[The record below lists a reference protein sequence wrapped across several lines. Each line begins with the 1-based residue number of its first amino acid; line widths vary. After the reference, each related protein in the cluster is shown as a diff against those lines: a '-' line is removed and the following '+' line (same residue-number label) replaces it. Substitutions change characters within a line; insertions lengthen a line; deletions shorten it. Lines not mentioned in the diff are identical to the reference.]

1 MATTSQLVISAKV
14 GIAIHRSLVA
24 AWRRRLVNI
33 AGYGSHGFLFAR
45 RQYAAKSFAAVTYM
59 LAAIVLFAESVVAS
73 SAYAQTQF
81 YQATADQLVGR
92 PGTLIRSEPM
102 PFAPAGAQATR
113 ILYRSTGLN
122 GEPIAVSGVVVIP
135 PGDAPPNGRPIV
147 AWAHPTTGVVP
158 HCAPS
163 LALFVFQQ
171 MMGLRPLIERG
182 AVVVATDYPGLGT
195 AGPHPYLVGT
205 SEGRAVLDSVR
216 VARMLPGSGGAND
229 FAVWGHSQGGHAAL
243 YAGLLAKSYAPEL
256 NLVGIAAAAPATDL
270 ITLMGDDFKTSGGKN
285 LTAMTLW
292 SWTRVF
298 GAPIDKVVMPAAI
311 PTVDRLANEC
321 IESIFDI
328 IERGAAEKTLEQS
341 FLSVPNIASV
351 DPWKTLA
358 ARNTP
363 AALPKTIPL
372 FLAQGSA
379 DNLVQPAVTKAYF
392 QRQCKAGGRVT
403 MHLMPNVGHGFAG
416 RDAANAAVAWM
427 GERFAGNAAPSDC
440 GA

>member
-1 MATTSQLVISAKV
+1 MIHISIVRRMMV
-14 GIAIHRSLVA
+14 G
-24 AWRRRLVNI
+24 
-33 AGYGSHGFLFAR
+33 
-45 RQYAAKSFAAVTYM
+45 T
-59 LAAIVLFAESVVAS
+59 LALIGCGVSAS
-73 SAYAQTQF
+73 GLSAQTAF
-81 YQATADQLVGR
+81 YQASVQEIAGT

-102 PFAPAGAQATR
+102 AFAPAGAQAYR
-113 ILYRSTGLN
+113 ILYRSTGID
-122 GEPIAVSGVVVIP
+122 GEPIAVSGVAVIP
-135 PGDAPPNGRPIV
+135 PGPAPANGRPIV

-163 LALFVFQQ
+163 LAMFVFQQ

-216 VARMLPGSGGAND
+216 IVRTLPGAGGANS

-243 YAGLLAKSYAPEL
+243 YAGLLARSYAPEL
-256 NLVGIAAAAPATDL
+256 NLVGVAAAAPATDL

-298 GAPIDKVVMPAAI
+298 GAPIDKVVVPSAM

-328 IERGAAEKTLEQS
+328 IERSSAEKVLEQT
-341 FLSVPNIASV
+341 FLSVQNIAV
-351 DPWKTLA
+351 VEPWKTLA

-363 AALPKTIPL
+363 DILPKSVPL
-372 FLAQGSA
+372 FLAQGTN
-379 DNLVQPAVTKAYF
+379 DNLVQPAVTKAFF
-392 QRQCKAGGRVT
+392 QRQCKAGSRVT
-403 MHLMPNVGHGFAG
+403 MLLMPNVGHGFAG
-416 RDAANAAVAWM
+416 RDAANAAVNWM
-427 GERFAGNAAPSDC
+427 GERFAGNPAPSDC
-440 GA
+440 GT

>member
-1 MATTSQLVISAKV
+1 MA
-14 GIAIHRSLVA
+14 
-24 AWRRRLVNI
+24 
-33 AGYGSHGFLFAR
+33 
-45 RQYAAKSFAAVTYM
+45 
-59 LAAIVLFAESVVAS
+59 
-73 SAYAQTQF
+73 
-81 YQATADQLVGR
+81 
-92 PGTLIRSEPM
+92 
-102 PFAPAGAQATR
+102 FAPAGAQAWR
-113 ILYRSTGLN
+113 ILYRSTGLE
-122 GEPIAVSGVVVIP
+122 GQPIAVSGVAVIP
-135 PGDAPPNGRPIV
+135 AGEPPANGRPIV

-163 LALFVFQQ
+163 VALFVFQQ
-171 MMGLRPLIERG
+171 MMGLRQLIERG

-216 VARMLPGSGGAND
+216 VVRTLPGSGGASS

-243 YAGLLAKSYAPEL
+243 YTGLLAKDYAPEL
-256 NLVGIAAAAPATDL
+256 NLVGVAAAAPATDL
-270 ITLMGDDFKTSGGKN
+270 IMLMGDDFKTSGGKN

-292 SWTRVF
+292 SWSRVF

-311 PTVDRLANEC
+311 PTVDRLANDC

-328 IERGAAEKTLEQS
+328 IERGAAEKTLEQT
-341 FLSVPNIASV
+341 FLSVPNIATV

-363 AALPKTIPL
+363 GSLPKTIPL
-372 FLAQGSA
+372 FLAQGTS

-392 QRQCKAGGRVT
+392 ERQCKVGSRVT
-403 MHLMPNVGHGFAG
+403 MLLMPNVGHGFAG
-416 RDAANAAVAWM
+416 RDAANAAVIWM

-440 GA
+440 

>member
-1 MATTSQLVISAKV
+1 MSRKRVRLQRECYKFDEAPMTIQLQPALRIIAALATVGFSFLAQSA
-14 GIAIHRSLVA
+14 S
-24 AWRRRLVNI
+24 
-33 AGYGSHGFLFAR
+33 
-45 RQYAAKSFAAVTYM
+45 
-59 LAAIVLFAESVVAS
+59 
-73 SAYAQTQF
+73 AQTPF
-81 YQATADQLVGR
+81 YQASAQELTGS

-102 PFAPAGAQATR
+102 AFAPVGAQAWR
-113 ILYRSTGLN
+113 ILYRSTGLE
-122 GEPIAVSGVVVIP
+122 GQPTAVSGVAVIP
-135 PGDAPPNGRPIV
+135 AGEPPADGRPIV

-216 VARMLPGSGGAND
+216 AARMLPGSGGARS

-243 YAGLLAKSYAPEL
+243 YTGLLAKTYAPEL
-256 NLVGIAAAAPATDL
+256 NLVGVAAAAPATDL

-298 GAPIDKVVMPAAI
+298 GAPIDKVVLPAAI
-311 PTVDRLANEC
+311 PTVDRLANDC

-328 IERGAAEKTLEQS
+328 IERGAAEQTLEQT
-341 FLSVPNIASV
+341 FLSVSNIATI

-363 AALPKTIPL
+363 GVLPKTIPL
-372 FLAQGSA
+372 FLAQGA
-379 DNLVQPAVTKAYF
+379 NDDLVQPAVTKAYF
-392 QRQCKAGGRVT
+392 QRQCKAGSRVT
-403 MHLMPNVGHGFAG
+403 MLLMPNVGHGFAG
-416 RDAANAAVAWM
+416 RDAANDAVNWM
-427 GERFAGNAAPSDC
+427 SERFAGNAAPSDC
-440 GA
+440 